1 MRLAGPFEMAIV
13 SATSVTAQC
22 GRCLVV
28 TIRKTDRATLV
39 LIHGAWHGPWV
50 WARVEP
56 HLMSAGWRVITIK
69 LPSVADGSEPHIG
82 MMADA
87 DVIRRR
93 LVDID
98 EPVVVVAHS
107 YAGVPVSQGA
117 AGLLNVRHII
127 YLAAFQLDI
136 GDSLLSVL
144 RGETPSWW
152 QVNPPI
158 TTVRNPHD
166 LFYNDMT
173 PEDAAWAAAQLK
185 PHNYAVATE
194 RLTEAAWRTIPST
207 YVVCEQDQ
215 CLPPA
220 VQEAMAT
227 RATQVRRLPTS
238 HSPFLS
244 QPFATA
250 RLIGEIAE

>member
-1 MRLAGPFEMAIV
+1 M
-13 SATSVTAQC
+13 
-22 GRCLVV
+22 

-50 WARVEP
+50 WVRVEP
-56 HLMSAGWRVITIK
+56 HLVSAGWRVITIK
-69 LPSVADGSEPHIG
+69 LPSVADGCDPGIG

-87 DVIRRR
+87 EFIHRQ
-93 LVDID
+93 LIDIG

-107 YAGVPVSQGA
+107 YAGVPATQAA

-127 YLAAFQLDI
+127 YLSAFQLDI

-144 RGETPSWW
+144 AGETPSWW
-152 QVNPPI
+152 QINPPI
-158 TTVRNPHD
+158 TTVRNPRD

-185 PHNYAVATE
+185 PHNYAIV
-194 RLTEAAWRTIPST
+194 TEALTQAAWHTIPST

-215 CLPPA
+215 CLLPA
-220 VQEAMAT
+220 IQETMAT
-227 RATQVRRLPTS
+227 RATQIRRLPTS

-244 QPFATA
+244 QPSATA
-250 RLIGEIAE
+250 RLIAEIAQ